1 MFKEGSEPIEA
12 VAGRTGA
19 ALDGVGVLDE
29 PEGLAVEV
37 AGDEATEPTVYEADE
52 VESSAA
58 PDAMRLHL
66 TSIGKV
72 PLLTARQE
80 IELAKRIERGD
91 MEAKRRMVEANLRLV
106 VSIAKN
112 YSGRGLPLEDLV
124 QEGSVGLIRAVEK
137 FDWRRGFKFS
147 TYATWWIRQAVTR
160 GLADKGRTIRVPAHV
175 VERLNRMAWTQR
187 KLSQSLGRDPE
198 DWEIA
203 DAMECSVS
211 EIEDLKGVIRQP
223 VSLDTPVG
231 GREETRFGDLIE
243 DDAAPSPFELADSK
257 IRNQTVRYA
266 VAALPEKER
275 MMLELRYG
283 LGGREPMT
291 LEQVGDEFGVTRER
305 VRQVETHVLRK
316 LATLAASQDN
326 RDRLSPR
333 R

>member
-1 MFKEGSEPIEA
+1 MNTEATTTSLETRESDDEVVELVSQTSAAGWSAASNGSES
-12 VAGRTGA
+12 
-19 ALDGVGVLDE
+19 
-29 PEGLAVEV
+29 
-37 AGDEATEPTVYEADE
+37 
-52 VESSAA
+52 ESSAA

-66 TSIGKV
+66 SSIGRV

-91 MEAKRRMVEANLRLV
+91 VEAKQRMIEANLRLV

-112 YSGRGLPLEDLV
+112 YSGRGLQLEDLV

-160 GLADKGRTIRVPAHV
+160 GLADKGRTIRIPAHV

-187 KLSQSLGRDPE
+187 KLAQSLGRDPE
-198 DWEIA
+198 VWEIA

-211 EIEDLKGVIRQP
+211 EIEDLQAVIRQP

-231 GREETRFGDLIE
+231 GREESRFGDLIE
-243 DDAAPSPFELADSK
+243 DETAPSPFELADTK
-257 IRNQTVRYA
+257 IRNETVRNA
-266 VAALPEKER
+266 VSALPERER
-275 MMLELRYG
+275 EMLELRYG
-283 LGGREPMT
+283 LGGKEPMT
-291 LEQVGDEFGVTRER
+291 LEQVGEEFGVTRER

-316 LATLAASQDN
+316 MAALAASERA
-326 RDRLSPR
+326 RDGLPR
-333 R
+333 SDS

>member
-1 MFKEGSEPIEA
+1 MLKEGTEA
-12 VAGRTGA
+12 RTA
-19 ALDGVGVLDE
+19 
-29 PEGLAVEV
+29 AVEV
-37 AGDEATEPTVYEADE
+37 NEVADLVEVEAEVTELDGLPAEKAEAVVYEADE

-72 PLLTARQE
+72 SLLTASQE
-80 IELAKRIERGD
+80 IALAKRIERGD

-112 YSGRGLPLEDLV
+112 SSGRGMPLEDLV

-160 GLADKGRTIRVPAHV
+160 GLADKSRTIRVPAHV

-187 KLSQSLGRDPE
+187 KLSQTLGRDPE
-198 DWEIA
+198 TWEIA

-211 EIEDLKGVIRQP
+211 EIEDLQGVIRQP

-243 DDAAPSPFELADSK
+243 DESAPSPFEVADGH
-257 IRNQTVRYA
+257 IRSQTIRGA
-266 VAALPEKER
+266 VASLPEKER
-275 MMLELRYG
+275 LMLELRYG
-283 LGGREPMT
+283 LNGKEPMT

-316 LATLAASQDN
+316 LATLASSQN
-326 RDRLSPR
+326 DRIAR
-333 R
+333 AGIA

>member
-1 MFKEGSEPIEA
+1 MLKEGTEA
-12 VAGRTGA
+12 RTA
-19 ALDGVGVLDE
+19 
-29 PEGLAVEV
+29 AVEV
-37 AGDEATEPTVYEADE
+37 NEVADLIEVEAEVTELDGLPAEKAEAVVYEADE

-72 PLLTARQE
+72 SLLTASQE
-80 IELAKRIERGD
+80 IALAKRIERGD

-112 YSGRGLPLEDLV
+112 SSGRGMPLEDLV

-160 GLADKGRTIRVPAHV
+160 GLADKSRTIRVPAHV

-187 KLSQSLGRDPE
+187 KLSQTLGRDPE
-198 DWEIA
+198 TWEIA

-211 EIEDLKGVIRQP
+211 EIEDLQGVIRQP

-243 DDAAPSPFELADSK
+243 DESAPSPFEVADGH
-257 IRNQTVRYA
+257 IRSQTIRGA
-266 VAALPEKER
+266 VASLPEKER
-275 MMLELRYG
+275 LMLELRYG
-283 LGGREPMT
+283 LNGKEPMT

-316 LATLAASQDN
+316 LATLASSQN
-326 RDRLSPR
+326 DRIAR
-333 R
+333 AGIA

>member
-1 MFKEGSEPIEA
+1 MFKEGADGSVDRGNREVIATVEPEVAQLEAEIQAEA
-12 VAGRTGA
+12 VG
-19 ALDGVGVLDE
+19 E
-29 PEGLAVEV
+29 
-37 AGDEATEPTVYEADE
+37 TVYEAEE

-160 GLADKGRTIRVPAHV
+160 GLADKSRTIRVPAHV

-187 KLSQSLGRDPE
+187 KLSQTLGRDPE
-198 DWEIA
+198 VWEIA
-203 DAMECSVS
+203 EAMECSVS
-211 EIEDLKGVIRQP
+211 EIEDLKAVIRQP

-243 DDAAPSPFELADSK
+243 DDATPSPFEVADGHMRTET
-257 IRNQTVRYA
+257 IRTA

-275 MMLELRYG
+275 LMLELRYG
-283 LGGREPMT
+283 LNGREPMT
-291 LEQVGDEFGVTRER
+291 LEQVGEKFGVTRER

-316 LATLAASQDN
+316 LKSLAAAQG
-326 RDRLSPR
+326 PR
-333 R
+333 RPSGARA

>member
-1 MFKEGSEPIEA
+1 MFKEGSEVGSGLKAEE
-12 VAGRTGA
+12 VNGA
-19 ALDGVGVLDE
+19 AEVE
-29 PEGLAVEV
+29 VEV
-37 AGDEATEPTVYEADE
+37 AELDGLPAVQVDAVVYEADE

-72 PLLTARQE
+72 SLLTASQE
-80 IELAKRIERGD
+80 IALAKRIERGD

-112 YSGRGLPLEDLV
+112 YSGRGMPLEDLV

-160 GLADKGRTIRVPAHV
+160 GLADKSRTIRVPAHV

-187 KLSQSLGRDPE
+187 KLSQTLGRDPE
-198 DWEIA
+198 TWEIA

-211 EIEDLKGVIRQP
+211 EIEDLQGVIRQP

-243 DDAAPSPFELADSK
+243 DESAPSPFEVADGH
-257 IRNQTVRYA
+257 IRTQTIRGA
-266 VAALPEKER
+266 VASLPEKER
-275 MMLELRYG
+275 LMLELRYG
-283 LGGREPMT
+283 LNGKEPMT

-316 LATLAASQDN
+316 LATLASSQN
-326 RDRLSPR
+326 DRIAR
-333 R
+333 AGKV

>member
-1 MFKEGSEPIEA
+1 VVELASQTSAAGWSAASE
-12 VAGRTGA
+12 
-19 ALDGVGVLDE
+19 
-29 PEGLAVEV
+29 
-37 AGDEATEPTVYEADE
+37 
-52 VESSAA
+52 ESERETAAA

-66 TSIGKV
+66 SSIGRV

-91 MEAKRRMVEANLRLV
+91 VEAKQRMIEANLRLV

-160 GLADKGRTIRVPAHV
+160 GLADKGRTIRIPAHV
-175 VERLNRMAWTQR
+175 VERLNRMSWTQR
-187 KLSQSLGRDPE
+187 KLAQSLGRDPE
-198 DWEIA
+198 VWEIA
-203 DAMECSVS
+203 DAMDCSVS
-211 EIEDLKGVIRQP
+211 EIEDLQSVIRQP

-231 GREETRFGDLIE
+231 GREESRFGDLIE
-243 DDAAPSPFELADSK
+243 DEGAPSPFELADTK
-257 IRNQTVRYA
+257 LRNETVRNA
-266 VAALPEKER
+266 VGALPEKER
-275 MMLELRYG
+275 EMLELRYG

-291 LEQVGDEFGVTRER
+291 LEQVGEEFGVTRER

-316 LATLAASQDN
+316 LAALAASDRA
-326 RDRLSPR
+326 RDGLSR
-333 R
+333 ASR